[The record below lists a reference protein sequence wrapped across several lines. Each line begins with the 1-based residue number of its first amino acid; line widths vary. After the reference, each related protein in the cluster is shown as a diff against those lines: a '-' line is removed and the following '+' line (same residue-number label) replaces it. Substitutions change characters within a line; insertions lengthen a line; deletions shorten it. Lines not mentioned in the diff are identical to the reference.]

1 MGEPRTRRVQG
12 ERAAEALPAKA
23 VSRSEIRKEEEVV
36 GQLIE
41 TPKAG
46 EIREYKMLIGGEWVD
61 ARSWKTFESV
71 NPYTGRVWATVP
83 EADEEDVD
91 RAVRAAREALD
102 EGPWRKMTGTERAR
116 LLRRFADVLAENAKY
131 IAVVEST
138 DNGKL
143 LREMGGQ
150 LAALPEWY
158 YYFAGAADKIQGET
172 IPSDKPN
179 FFVYTRRE
187 PIGVVGAITPWNSPL
202 LLLTFKLAPAMAAG
216 CTFVVKTAEQTPA
229 STLEFA
235 RLFEEADFP
244 PGVFN
249 VVTGFGSTTGSALV
263 RHPGVDK
270 VAFTG
275 STETGKQV
283 MKDAADHLAKVT
295 LELGGKSPN
304 IVFEDADMEAV
315 ANEVV
320 SGIFAATGQ
329 TCIAGSR
336 LFVHERL
343 HDELIERLSEKAGT
357 IKLGNPLDLKTER
370 GPLAFEEQLEKVRS
384 HIDIGQDEG
393 AELAYGGKRPGTPEL
408 KDGFFMEPTI
418 LVGVSNEMRVAREE
432 IFGPVLS
439 VIPAGDEEEIVRQA
453 NDTPYGLAAGV
464 WTRRTCSEHTGWR
477 TPSGRARSG
486 STLIAPS
493 RSTRPSAATSR
504 AVSAGKTGWSPSR
517 STPR

>member
-1 MGEPRTRRVQG
+1 MET
-12 ERAAEALPAKA
+12 
-23 VSRSEIRKEEEVV
+23 
-36 GQLIE
+36 QLIE
-41 TPKAG
+41 PPRGG
-46 EIREYKMLIGGEWVD
+46 EVRRYGMLIGGEWVD
-61 ARSWKTFESV
+61 ARSGKTFESV
-71 NPYTGRVWATVP
+71 NPFTGEVWAEVP
-83 EADEEDVD
+83 EAASEDVD
-91 RAVRAAREALD
+91 RAVEAARKAFE
-102 EGPWRKMTGTERAR
+102 EGPWGKMTATERGHLIR
-116 LLRRFADVLAENAKY
+116 GLADVLAEHADN
-131 IAVVEST
+131 IALVEST

-143 LREMGGQ
+143 LREMSGQ
-150 LAALPEWY
+150 LKALPEWY

-202 LLLTFKLAPAMAAG
+202 LLLTFKLAPALAAG
-216 CTFVVKTAEQTPA
+216 CTFVVKAAEQTSA

-235 RLFEEADFP
+235 KLFEAAGFP

-249 VVTGFGSTTGSALV
+249 VVTGFGSTTGGALV

-275 STETGKQV
+275 STETGKRV

-315 ANEVV
+315 ANGVV

-343 HDELIERLSEKAGT
+343 HDELVQTLAEKARA
-357 IKLGNPLDLKTER
+357 IKLGDPLKMDTEM
-370 GPLAFEEQLEKVRS
+370 GPVAFEEQRDKVQS
-384 HIDIGQDEG
+384 YIDLGREEG
-393 AELAYGGKRPGTPEL
+393 AELVCGGKPPEDPQL
-408 KDGFFMEPTI
+408 KSGFFMEPTI
-418 LVGVSNEMRVAREE
+418 LAGVNNQMQVAREE

-439 VIPAGDEEEIVRQA
+439 VIPASNEEDIIQQA
-453 NDTPYGLAAGV
+453 NDTPYGLAAGI
-464 WTRRTCSEHTGWR
+464 WTRDLQRAHRVAHALKAGTVWINSYRTLSFN
-477 TPSGRARSG
+477 TPFGGYKMSGIGRENGLESLKEYTQVKSVWVELSG
-486 STLIAPS
+486 G
-493 RSTRPSAATSR
+493 TRDPFKL
-504 AVSAGKTGWSPSR
+504 G
-517 STPR
+517 